1 MYEAILFDLDGTL
14 LPMDQDQ
21 FVKGYFGALCRR
33 FAPLGYEPKHM
44 IDTVWKGTG
53 AMVKND
59 GSMSNCERFWQ
70 VFAEE
75 FGQEKLADRPQF
87 DDFYAKEFNEAA
99 AMTQPTPLA
108 RRCVK
113 ALREKGV
120 PVVLA
125 TNPIFPR
132 VATLGRI
139 RWAGLDAED
148 FAYIT
153 TYENSTRC
161 KPNPGYFAEIC
172 EKLGLDPEK
181 CLMVGNDYT
190 EDLAA
195 AKIGMDT
202 YLVTDC
208 LIAPEGAD
216 LSVTRHGTLDE
227 LCALVEE
234 VPPFRPPKA
243 STSPQGEA

>member
-1 MYEAILFDLDGTL
+1 MYEAVLFDLDGTL
-14 LPMDQDQ
+14 LPMDQEQ

-33 FAPLGYEPKHM
+33 FAPLGYEPRHM

-108 RRCVK
+108 RRCVR
-113 ALREKGV
+113 ALREKGY

-139 RWAGLDAED
+139 RWAGLDEQN
-148 FAYIT
+148 FAWIT

-161 KPNPGYFAEIC
+161 KPNPDYYAEIC
-172 EKLGLDPEK
+172 EKLGLDPSK
-181 CLMVGNDYT
+181 CLMVGNDFT

-195 AKIGMDT
+195 AKLGMET

-216 LSVTRHGTLDE
+216 LSVTRHGTMDE
-227 LCALVEE
+227 LCALVGEF
-234 VPPFRPPKA
+234 PLCRQSAA
-243 STSPQGEA
+243 SASDP

>member
-1 MYEAILFDLDGTL
+1 MVDAVLFDLDGTL
-14 LPMDQDQ
+14 LPMDQEE

-33 FAPLGYEPKHM
+33 FAPLGYEPKRM
-44 IDTVWKGTG
+44 IDVVWKGTG
-53 AMVKND
+53 AMVRND
-59 GSMSNCERFWQ
+59 GSMTNCERFWQ

-75 FGQEKLADRPQF
+75 YGQERLKDVPLF
-87 DDFYAKEFNEAA
+87 DDFYAREFNEAA

-113 ALREKGV
+113 AVREKGI

-172 EKLGLDPEK
+172 EKVGLRPEK
-181 CLMVGNDYT
+181 CLMVGNDYL

-202 YLVTDC
+202 FLVTDC

-216 LSVTRHGTLDE
+216 LDAVPHGTMETL
-227 LCALVEE
+227 LAALE
-234 VPPFRPPKA
+234 
-243 STSPQGEA
+243 SCQ

>member
-1 MYEAILFDLDGTL
+1 MYEAVLFDLDGTL
-14 LPMDQDQ
+14 LPMDQEQ

-33 FAPLGYEPKHM
+33 FAPLGYEPRHM

-108 RRCVK
+108 RRCVR
-113 ALREKGV
+113 ALREKGY

-139 RWAGLDAED
+139 RWAGLDEQD
-148 FAYIT
+148 FAWIT

-161 KPNPGYFAEIC
+161 KPNPDYYAEIC
-172 EKLGLDPEK
+172 EKLGLDPSK
-181 CLMVGNDYT
+181 CLMVGNDFT

-195 AKIGMDT
+195 AKLGMET

-216 LSVTRHGTLDE
+216 LSVTRHGTMDE
-227 LCALVEE
+227 LCALVGE
-234 VPPFRPPKA
+234 VPLCRQSAA
-243 STSPQGEA
+243 SASDP